1 MEGVLSS
8 VKRKFQ
14 SLLNSTPSFCKGEEI
29 VMWICP
35 ICFEKRQEGYRCR
48 RCGFDKTEDFVRY
61 RTISWVS
68 EKDIANR
75 KRYNP
80 DSVGETGTHFYD
92 NGDHYE
98 GGWKHGK
105 REGRGIYYW
114 TNGDRYAGEFKNDL
128 REGHGTYYCADGE
141 RYVGEWKDDKKNGH
155 GIQYFL
161 NGDIYGGAWKDD
173 CIEGEGTLYWA
184 NGCRYEGQWK
194 KIKKMDMVS
203 FMMQTEVFVQ
213 ADGKMTFRVQ
223 LPKNIWRRLKKSM
236 IMENTQAP

>member
-155 GIQYFL
+155 GIQYFSM
-161 NGDIYGGAWKDD
+161 
-173 CIEGEGTLYWA
+173 GTSMEAHGKMTALKVKERFTGLTA
-184 NGCRYEGQWK
+184 AAMRASGK

>member
-194 KIKKMDMVS
+194 KK
-203 FMMQTEVFVQ
+203 
-213 ADGKMTFRVQ
+213 
-223 LPKNIWRRLKKSM
+223 
-236 IMENTQAP
+236 